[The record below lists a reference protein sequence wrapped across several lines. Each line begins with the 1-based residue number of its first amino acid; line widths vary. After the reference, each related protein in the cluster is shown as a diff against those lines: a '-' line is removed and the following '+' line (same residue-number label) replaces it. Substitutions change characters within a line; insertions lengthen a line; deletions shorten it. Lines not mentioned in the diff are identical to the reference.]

1 MFLVGGILDHWDFLR
16 GTEFHQR
23 PGATNKSRGCSTAF
37 LRHPFLACLRVSKK
51 NLLSLHKIRLHEL
64 GPDDSV
70 WPQLSKLPNFG
81 SFSLRVSFVR
91 LWFPDLDVVGF
102 HVVVSVEST
111 HVFSWVTCCQLPPNQ
126 KKDAPQMGVDL
137 LTKWLGPVNP
147 KQTLHWSPSG
157 VFIPAVFLWSWG
169 KKSNKKEVLF
179 VGILM
184 FCIMPL
190 GTGNWDLFFGGG
202 SGKGHTP
209 ENLTWHW
216 KIPHNS
222 IGNTSTHSW
231 LIFQPV
237 MLVFGREKI
246 QPLKKRNGDET

>member
-64 GPDDSV
+64 GPDDSTFET
-70 WPQLSKLPNFG
+70 PQFWILQSPCVIRSLVISWSWCCWLPRRRLRWINSRFFVGHVLSA
-81 SFSLRVSFVR
+81 
-91 LWFPDLDVVGF
+91 
-102 HVVVSVEST
+102 
-111 HVFSWVTCCQLPPNQ
+111 PPNQ

-190 GTGNWDLFFGGG
+190 GTGNWDLFFWRGLWKR
-202 SGKGHTP
+202 SHPWKPNMTL
-209 ENLTWHW
+209 EN
-216 KIPHNS
+216 P
-222 IGNTSTHSW
+222 
-231 LIFQPV
+231 P
-237 MLVFGREKI
+237 
-246 QPLKKRNGDET
+246 